1 MKQFGFLCDTTFHKS
16 TTHSRSCNFSLE
28 VKTTKECLPIYD
40 SEEASKGCSKLQPVV
55 CCCLSFWCTKWVD
68 VMRVLCVSF
77 VPFWCV
83 QTPWDSGC
91 DVWWD
96 EVMRDSP
103 EDCEPE
109 WLDAEDPLFILYTSG
124 STGKP
129 KVRRRCMKPVLQ
141 QKHRG
146 NLQETK
152 KEMLIFS
159 ETTSF
164 KSQCLL
170 FYPAKPGMVLNAYF
184 YIICCEIVQIVG
196 FLLLRGNY
204 RKSKAPQL
212 HVTRILCVLCYYYTK
227 QIRWY
232 DISSLSHT
240 HTHLHARLFCEHREP
255 PYVCCLCVH
264 QLSPHSCF
272 YPRVRYRVFSTL
284 LPGICS
290 THHWP
295 SSMFSIIT
303 MTTCTGAP
311 LTSAGSPATPTS
323 PTAPLRTVPQVSWWV
338 WSRLF
343 AL

>member
-1 MKQFGFLCDTTFHKS
+1 
-16 TTHSRSCNFSLE
+16 
-28 VKTTKECLPIYD
+28 
-40 SEEASKGCSKLQPVV
+40 
-55 CCCLSFWCTKWVD
+55 
-68 VMRVLCVSF
+68 MRVLCVSF

-96 EVMRDSP
+96 EAMRDSP
-103 EDCEPE
+103 EECEPE

-212 HVTRILCVLCYYYTK
+212 HVTRILCVLYVITQNRSDGMTSALCLT
-227 QIRWY
+227 
-232 DISSLSHT
+232 HT
-240 HTHLHARLFCEHREP
+240 HTCMHVSSASIESPLMFAAFVSTNYLLIHVSILGYGTGC
-255 PYVCCLCVH
+255 
-264 QLSPHSCF
+264 SPHCCRVSALHITDLQVCF
-272 YPRVRYRVFSTL
+272 R
-284 LPGICS
+284 
-290 THHWP
+290 
-295 SSMFSIIT
+295 SS
-303 MTTCTGAP
+303 P
-311 LTSAGSPATPTS
+311 
-323 PTAPLRTVPQVSWWV
+323 
-338 WSRLF
+338 
-343 AL
+343 